1 MAAWI
6 VLVNCGALLP
16 RIRAARPVG
25 ASKAKGRIKEAA
37 GDLTG
42 REDWQAEGQMDQ
54 LEGSVRSGVG
64 RAGERLSDIV
74 DDATDDRD
82 DER

>member
-1 MAAWI
+1 MDDLKRKSMEQQVKGAAE
-6 VLVNCGALLP
+6 
-16 RIRAARPVG
+16 
-25 ASKAKGRIKEAA
+25 KAKGRIKEAA

-42 REDWQAEGQMDQ
+42 REDWEAEGQMDQ
-54 LEGSVRSGVG
+54 LEGKVRSGLG

-82 DER
+82 DHR

>member
-1 MAAWI
+1 MDDLKRKSMEQQVKGAA
-6 VLVNCGALLP
+6 A
-16 RIRAARPVG
+16 
-25 ASKAKGRIKEAA
+25 KAKGRVKHAA

-54 LEGSVRSGVG
+54 MEGSVRSGLG

-74 DDATDDRD
+74 DDGTGDRD
-82 DER
+82 ENR